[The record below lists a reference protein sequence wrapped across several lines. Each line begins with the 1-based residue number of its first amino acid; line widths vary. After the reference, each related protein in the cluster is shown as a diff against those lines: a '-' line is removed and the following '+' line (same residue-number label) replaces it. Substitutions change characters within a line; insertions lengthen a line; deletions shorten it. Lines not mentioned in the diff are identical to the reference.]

1 LLAARCKDD
10 KGGEAVPRFDISV
23 VGECDFSGRKGDVD
37 LTARMIDEAVA
48 VAISMNA
55 VEKDGSAANSVV
67 GALVGGA
74 LVDREWVDSALIDGA
89 LIDGALIGGAWVS
102 GAWVGGA
109 WVGSAWVGGAWVGG
123 AWVGGAWVGGA
134 LVGNA
139 LVGNALVGNAL
150 VDATMGL
157 IAGPFAAAAGDEA
170 AASDDAAAAAG
181 DDDAPDGIPKKKDVG
196 AEVEGWTS
204 LGNDG
209 CQPNGTDLAA
219 FFLSP
224 EK

>member
-1 LLAARCKDD
+1 MARVRRRRGDNSRGGSNSLAARCNDD
-10 KGGEAVPRFDISV
+10 KGEGAVPRYNISV
-23 VGECDFSGRKGDVD
+23 VGESDFSGRKGDVD

-55 VEKDGSAANSVV
+55 VEKDGSAANSV
-67 GALVGGA
+67 GGA
-74 LVDREWVDSALIDGA
+74 LVD
-89 LIDGALIGGAWVS
+89 
-102 GAWVGGA
+102 
-109 WVGSAWVGGAWVGG
+109 
-123 AWVGGAWVGGA
+123 GA
-134 LVGNA
+134 LVDG
-139 LVGNALVGNAL
+139 VL

-157 IAGPFAAAAGDEA
+157 IAGPFAAAAGNEA
-170 AASDDAAAAAG
+170 AASDDAAATAG
-181 DDDAPDGIPKKKDVG
+181 DDEAPDGIPQKKDVG

-219 FFLSP
+219 FFLSL